1 MRELNFSFV
10 LFDEGNKTLLIL
22 TLYLTLVLDPVL
34 HSLYIKLAYIDLQGN
49 FYLLDLFL
57 G

>member
-22 TLYLTLVLDPVL
+22 TLYFRLVFDPVL